1 MRALFLN
8 GSLKRSNRPSRL
20 QDEATPVLELLEER
34 GVHVTTIRLADWT
47 IPIGTGRNC
56 GRGDQYPEIEE
67 RILLSNLVIFG
78 TPVATGVGTSVI
90 HRLFERMESIP
101 EDAIA
106 RIAAAIVIASYH
118 GPEQDIATDAMVN
131 SVSRMNF
138 RVRIGTVLYRHG
150 MNPEHAATV
159 MFDNIYVP
167 KGERG

>member
-78 TPVATGVGTSVI
+78 TPVATGVGT
-90 HRLFERMESIP
+90 
-101 EDAIA
+101 
-106 RIAAAIVIASYH
+106 
-118 GPEQDIATDAMVN
+118 
-131 SVSRMNF
+131 
-138 RVRIGTVLYRHG
+138 
-150 MNPEHAATV
+150 
-159 MFDNIYVP
+159 
-167 KGERG
+167 